1 MSKKKQR
8 DLSVFSL
15 SFLDVI
21 NCGFGAVILLFVIS
35 LGSERLVIFDIRDTL
50 EKLFQERMAE
60 LQSIQSKKLQL
71 KQILTQN
78 EQTEKE
84 KEEKI
89 ASLQTDIDELI
100 NRIKEAEF
108 GKEKL
113 IVEVDDLE
121 EEIDAR
127 EKIVDIPQ
135 NESDLPIGVPVLSN
149 HIIFILDTSGSM
161 RDPSTGQIWRSVTTK
176 IRETL
181 EIYPIVKAI
190 QAMDADG
197 NFILRSS
204 RGQWIPDSRTTR
216 DHINRAILRYEHHS
230 QSNPV
235 PGILRAIRTFRDDKT
250 PENKI
255 GIYIFGDEFTQ
266 TAEKVLNRI
275 DTANSPD
282 EETGER
288 PITIN
293 AIGFPHVIKF
303 ERHFTRTGLK
313 YANLMRELTYQHGG
327 AFIGTH

>member
-1 MSKKKQR
+1 MQV
-8 DLSVFSL
+8 DL
-15 SFLDVI
+15 
-21 NCGFGAVILLFVIS
+21 
-35 LGSERLVIFDIRDTL
+35 E
-50 EKLFQERMAE
+50 
-60 LQSIQSKKLQL
+60 
-71 KQILTQN
+71 
-78 EQTEKE
+78 
-84 KEEKI
+84 
-89 ASLQTDIDELI
+89 ELI
-100 NRIKEAEF
+100 NKIKEVDF

-113 IVEVDDLE
+113 LTEVDDLE

-127 EKIVDIPQ
+127 EKEVSIPQ
-135 NESDLPIGVPVLSN
+135 NESDLPIGVPVLST
-149 HIIFILDTSGSM
+149 HLIFIMDTSGSM
-161 RDPSTGQIWRSVTTK
+161 RDPSTGQIWKTVTTK

-181 EIYPIVKAI
+181 EVYPIVKAI

-204 RGQWIPDSRTTR
+204 RGRWLPDSRTMR
-216 DHINRAILRYEHHS
+216 NSIVRAINNYEHHS

-266 TAEKVLNRI
+266 TAAKVLDRI
-275 DTANSPD
+275 DTANKAD

-313 YANLMRELTYQHGG
+313 FANLMRELTYQHGG

>member
-1 MSKKKQR
+1 MSKKKKR

-21 NCGFGAVILLFVIS
+21 SCGFGAVILLFVIS
-35 LGSERLVIFDIRDTL
+35 MGSERLVIFDIRDAL

-60 LQSIQSKKLQL
+60 LMDVRTKKQDL
-71 KQILTQN
+71 KQILSQN
-78 EQTEKE
+78 ELVEKE
-84 KEEKI
+84 LDDKI
-89 ASLQTDIDELI
+89 ASMQTDLDELI
-100 NRIKEAEF
+100 NRIKEADF

-113 IVEVDDLE
+113 LVDVDNLE
-121 EEIDAR
+121 EEVDAR
-127 EKIVDIPQ
+127 ERIVDIPQ

-149 HIIFILDTSGSM
+149 HLIFIMDTSGSM
-161 RDPSTGQIWRSVTTK
+161 RDPSTGQIWKSVTEK
-176 IRETL
+176 FKETL
-181 EIYPIVKAI
+181 EIYPIVKAV

-204 RGQWIPDSRTTR
+204 RGQWIPDSRVTR
-216 DHINRAILRYEHHS
+216 DGIVRAIRNYEHHS

-235 PGILRAIRTFRDDKT
+235 PGILRAIRSFRETKS
-250 PENKI
+250 PEDKI

-275 DTANSPD
+275 DTANSID

-313 YANLMRELTYQHGG
+313 FANLMRELTYQHGG